1 MKRMYLL
8 AASLAFGAPIV
19 VASAQSFG
27 SSTAP
32 PVSEVIVTAV
42 QSSLGGVETTSGAT
56 STRVHHGGSFVR
68 VTTLEK
74 GIGQAVATMNGAQL
88 QELRVTN
95 VCTQAA
101 GYWAACRNG
110 QTVQGRLRVW
120 DATGK
125 GNGSFVIRVTSV
137 NWPRNTVTKT
147 HSIQ

>member
-1 MKRMYLL
+1 MKRLYLVV
-8 AASLAFGAPIV
+8 ASLAFGVPVAI
-19 VASAQSFG
+19 ASAQSFG
-27 SSTAP
+27 FGTAP
-32 PVSEVIVTAV
+32 PVSEVVVTAV
-42 QSSLGGVETTSGAT
+42 QSSLGGVENARGAT
-56 STRVHHGGSFVR
+56 STRTHHGGAFVR

-74 GIGQAVATMNGAQL
+74 GMGQAVATMNGAQL

-101 GYWAACRNG
+101 GYWAPCRNG

-125 GNGSFVIRVTSV
+125 GNGSFVIRVTSS
-137 NWPRNTVTKT
+137 NWPRNTVTKM